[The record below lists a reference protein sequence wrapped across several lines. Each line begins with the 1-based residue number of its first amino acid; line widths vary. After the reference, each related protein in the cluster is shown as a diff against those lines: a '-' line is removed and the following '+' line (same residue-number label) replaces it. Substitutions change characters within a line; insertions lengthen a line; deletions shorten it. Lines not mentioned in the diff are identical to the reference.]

1 MTTPRLQVD
10 LQKVEHNAR
19 LLVRQLA
26 ECGMT
31 VTGVTKA
38 ALGCD
43 AIARVM
49 IDAGVQAIGE
59 SRVRN
64 IESLHGSLGQTPI
77 WMQRAPMLSEAA
89 SVVSLAS
96 LSFVSEL
103 DTVAALSA
111 AASQLDLVHHVL
123 LMVEMGDLREGMLP
137 GEVTSFVRQMARF
150 EHIKLSG
157 IGTNLACR
165 SGIVPD
171 ARNMAEF
178 SQLADQIEH
187 GLGVS
192 LEIVSGGNSAN
203 LGWALEASDTGRI
216 NNLRL
221 GEAILL
227 GREPAHGKQLP
238 GLHTDAFLLVAEVIE
253 SRRKPAQPWG
263 SKGQTPFDALSVSQ
277 GQVGPGQAQ
286 ASRIQS
292 ILAIGRQDINPADL
306 TPPAGIELLASSS
319 DHLIIDAGPDELPI
333 GHELVFGLNYA
344 GLLAAMTSPF
354 VVREF
359 VVREFA

>member
-1 MTTPRLQVD
+1 VTTPRLQID
-10 LQKVEHNAR
+10 LRKIGHNAR
-19 LLVRQLA
+19 LLVVQLA
-26 ECGMT
+26 ERGMT

-77 WMQRAPMLSEAA
+77 WMQRAPMLGEAS
-89 SVVSLAS
+89 SVVSMAS

-103 DTVAALSA
+103 ETVAALSA
-111 AASQLDLVHHVL
+111 AANELALDHHVL
-123 LMVEMGDLREGMLP
+123 LMIEMGDLREGILP
-137 GEVTSFVRQMARF
+137 GEVVHFIRQMDRF
-150 EHIKLSG
+150 ERIVMSG

-165 SGIVPD
+165 SGVVPD
-171 ARNMAEF
+171 TENMSAL
-178 SQLADQIEH
+178 SALADHIEH
-187 GLGVS
+187 QLGIKLAV
-192 LEIVSGGNSAN
+192 VSGGNSAN
-203 LGWALEASDTGRI
+203 LGWALEANDTGRI

-227 GREPAHGKQLP
+227 GREPAHGQQLP

-253 SRRKPAQPWG
+253 SKEKPVRPWG
-263 SKGQTPFDALSVSQ
+263 SQGLTPFETSNGFKEQVVQEVSD
-277 GQVGPGQAQ
+277 
-286 ASRIQS
+286 ASRMQS

-306 TPPAGIELLASSS
+306 IAPAGIELLGASS
-319 DHLIIDAGPDELPI
+319 DHLIIDAGPKRLEIGRELS
-333 GHELVFGLNYA
+333 FGLNYA

-354 VVREF
+354 VTREF
-359 VVREFA
+359 V